1 MKMQLLRWNNGGP
14 TPGPDTRPAS
24 SMVTGAGCRGENPR
38 LRRREKN
45 VLDIPSYR
53 TRRLH
58 IENSPTSAIVI
69 SSPNWVQ
76 CESGKVPS
84 PLKKAL
90 IRAGRTD
97 DRPQSRKEGSF
108 S

>member
-1 MKMQLLRWNNGGP
+1 MPPRMPSTARASAATNDGP
-14 TPGPDTRPAS
+14 
-24 SMVTGAGCRGENPR
+24 V
-38 LRRREKN
+38 
-45 VLDIPSYR
+45 
-53 TRRLH
+53 
-58 IENSPTSAIVI
+58 ENSPTSAIVI

-97 DRPQSRKEGSF
+97 DRPESRKEGSF
-108 S
+108 SLSSSAYYDGPVA